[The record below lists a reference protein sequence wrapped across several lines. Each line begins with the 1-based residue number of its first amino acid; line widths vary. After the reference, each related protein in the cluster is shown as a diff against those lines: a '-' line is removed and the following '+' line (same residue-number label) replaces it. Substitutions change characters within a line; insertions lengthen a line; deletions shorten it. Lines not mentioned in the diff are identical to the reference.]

1 MHVLGENRVMTG
13 IKKSGGK
20 NIVPQESQE
29 QFTQKLQ
36 QENLRLSRQLRR
48 LQDTL
53 ERNRLVALA
62 ATSLEAMR
70 TAEQQKR
77 EKYMNLLLENSPD
90 IIILLNQKGRFA
102 YCTKAF
108 LEKAGIASFGLINGR
123 NYRDI
128 FDRFSGAEW
137 GKRIQKVF
145 ETALQERKSITLE
158 EEVDIGGRGNP
169 RRYVLHF
176 TPMVDGGS
184 VEGSMLMLHD
194 IEEVVK
200 AKEEAERASSAK
212 SDFLANMSHE
222 IRTPM
227 NAIIGMTNIAK
238 NSRDVEKKDYCL
250 NRIENASTHLLG
262 VINDILDMS
271 KIEANKFE
279 LANTEFDF
287 GKMLLRVTGVID
299 FRVDEKSQHF
309 SVKTD
314 PGIPAFI
321 ISDEQRLSQVI
332 ANLLSNAVK
341 FTSEHGSISLSIHK
355 EAEQDGL
362 CTLLFEVSDTGIGIT
377 KEQQSRLF
385 NSFEQADSRISRKF
399 GGTGLGLA
407 ISKRIVEMM
416 NGRIWAESEYGK
428 GSVFRFT
435 IQAKIGGNPAGAA
448 AAGAA
453 AAEEPP
459 AEKPQIS
466 EKDLTGKR
474 ILLAEDVEINR
485 EIVLTILEPF
495 GLAITCAKNGREAV
509 SLFEEHPRD
518 YDIIFMDIHMPEM
531 DGYEATRRI
540 RSLEE
545 ALRRDGKGRPR
556 NIPIIAMTANVF
568 TEDVVKCRE
577 AGMND
582 HVGKPLDLA
591 EVMVKLKHY
600 TSGE

>member
-1 MHVLGENRVMTG
+1 MTG
-13 IKKSGGK
+13 IKKSGGVE
-20 NIVPQESQE
+20 ILSQE
-29 QFTQKLQ
+29 QLIQKLR
-36 QENLRLSRQLRR
+36 QENLKLSRQLRR
-48 LQDTL
+48 LRDTL

-102 YCTKAF
+102 YCTRAF
-108 LEKAGIASFGLINGR
+108 LEKAGIVSFGLVNGR
-123 NYRDI
+123 RYRDV

-137 GKRIQKVF
+137 GRRIQKVF
-145 ETALQERKSITLE
+145 EIALQERQSVTLE

-184 VEGSMLMLHD
+184 VEGAMLMLHD
-194 IEEVVK
+194 IEDVVK

-222 IRTPM
+222 IRTPL

-238 NSRDVEKKDYCL
+238 NSGEVEKKDYCL
-250 NRIENASTHLLG
+250 SRIENASTHLLG

-271 KIEANKFE
+271 KIEADKFE

-287 GKMLLRVTGVID
+287 RKMILRVTGVID
-299 FRVDEKSQHF
+299 YRVDEKSQRF
-309 SVKTD
+309 SVETD
-314 PGIPAFI
+314 PGIPGFI

-341 FTSEHGSISLSIHK
+341 FTPEHGDISFSVHQ
-355 EAEQDGL
+355 ESEQDGL
-362 CTLLFEVSDTGIGIT
+362 CTLLFEVKDTGIGIT
-377 KEQQSRLF
+377 REQQGRLF
-385 NSFEQADSRISRKF
+385 NSFEQADSGISRKF

-416 NGRIWAESEYGK
+416 NGRIWVESEYGK
-428 GSVFRFT
+428 GAVFRFT
-435 IQAKIGGNPAGAA
+435 IQARIGQNPGTAGA
-448 AAGAA
+448 G
-453 AAEEPP
+453 EPSV
-459 AEKPQIS
+459 EKPPIS
-466 EKDLTGKR
+466 EKDLAGKR

-495 GLAITCAKNGREAV
+495 GLTITCAKNGREAV
-509 SLFEEHPRD
+509 ELFEKHPRD

-545 ALRRDGKGRPR
+545 ARRQDGTGRR
-556 NIPIIAMTANVF
+556 KIPIIAMTANVF
-568 TEDVVKCRE
+568 TGDIVKCRE
-577 AGMND
+577 AGMDD

-591 EVMVKLKHY
+591 EVMV
-600 TSGE
+600 

>member
-1 MHVLGENRVMTG
+1 MAGVN
-13 IKKSGGK
+13 KSSGAE
-20 NIVPQESQE
+20 ILPQEQLI
-29 QFTQKLQ
+29 QKLR

-102 YCTKAF
+102 YCTRAF
-108 LEKAGIASFGLINGR
+108 LEKAGIASFGLVNGR
-123 NYRDI
+123 SYRDI

-137 GKRIQKVF
+137 GKRIQNVF
-145 ETALQERKSITLE
+145 EIALQERKSITLE

-169 RRYVLHF
+169 RRYMLHF

-184 VEGSMLMLHD
+184 VEGAMLMLHD

-238 NSRDVEKKDYCL
+238 NARDVEKKDYCL
-250 NRIENASTHLLG
+250 DRIENASTHLLG

-279 LANTEFDF
+279 LSNTEFDF
-287 GKMLLRVTGVID
+287 EKMLLRVTSVID
-299 FRVDEKSQHF
+299 FRVDEKFQHF
-309 SVKTD
+309 SVRTD
-314 PGIPAFI
+314 PDIPGFI
-321 ISDEQRLSQVI
+321 VSDEQRLSQVI

-341 FTSEHGSISLSIHK
+341 FTPEYGNISLTVHK
-355 EAEQDGL
+355 KSEQDGL
-362 CTLLFEVSDTGIGIT
+362 CTLLFEVKDTGIGIA
-377 KEQQSRLF
+377 KEQQGRLF
-385 NSFEQADSRISRKF
+385 NSFEQADSGISRKF

-416 NGRIWAESEYGK
+416 NGRIWVESEYGK
-428 GSVFRFT
+428 GAAFCFT
-435 IQAKIGGNPAGAA
+435 IQAEIGRKPA
-448 AAGAA
+448 AAGA
-453 AAEEPP
+453 EESP
-459 AEKPQIS
+459 AEKPQVS
-466 EKDLTGKR
+466 EEELTGKR

-495 GLAITCAKNGREAV
+495 GLTVTCARNGREAV
-509 SLFEEHPRD
+509 DLFKEHPGD
-518 YDIIFMDIHMPEM
+518 YDVIFMDIHMPEM

-540 RSLEE
+540 RSLEK
-545 ALRRDGKGRPR
+545 ARRQDGTGCSGE
-556 NIPIIAMTANVF
+556 IPIIAMTANVF
-568 TEDVVKCRE
+568 TEDIVKCRE

-591 EVMVKLKHY
+591 EVMIKLRRY
-600 TSGE
+600 TSGEQDSGH